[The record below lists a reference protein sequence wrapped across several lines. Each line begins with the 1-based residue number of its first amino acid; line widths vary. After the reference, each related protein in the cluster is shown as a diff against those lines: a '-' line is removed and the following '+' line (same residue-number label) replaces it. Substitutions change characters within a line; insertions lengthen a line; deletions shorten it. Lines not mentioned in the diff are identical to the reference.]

1 VKLLP
6 ADRRALGRK
15 FRRKRFRALTAVD
28 GGVFIRGDPWSRGD
42 ASMRAPGSYYPPG
55 RTNHDG
61 GAGPQLHG
69 PGGAPQQGINVA
81 PMAAPVGSGQYGCTG
96 CPQVTASSV
105 LHNLDNSALPQP
117 APHVQSAFE
126 MLGKTPVAGLTHERV
141 DKDDVM
147 MKALLAAIS
156 GDKKMLPPWNGS
168 VETLRAWLRQL
179 SLWELDNNLPK
190 SRWGLKLMQSFHEG
204 TAPRRIAEAI
214 DLATLTSESGYSAIL
229 SSLMA
234 KYAPYL
240 EASGPAAVENFFYG
254 NERSKNESFST
265 YIAAKEIALQEME
278 SQLGEKLSP
287 KIAGRILLRHAGLN
301 DLQRENLAVRYN
313 ALLTFDQAA
322 AALRPLDRPEALM
335 SRVAKTYVTSTQVDG
350 ELEDEQTN
358 EDDDELQPDE
368 DELSGPE
375 SDGRGNFT
383 YMLFDP
389 EQEYD
394 EDEANYVW
402 AYNSA
407 YKDVRKEL
415 QECPKRAQESAA
427 NFFVCQGSSGNQNK
441 VYVNISEAKEKK
453 FSVFAGVQTS
463 GNEAVV
469 DTAAEEAVI
478 GSAAMAK
485 LRQCLESYGLK
496 PAPAHGATV
505 TCAGIGGSAKI
516 LGIYDVPVGVART
529 NGLIRV
535 TEISDEGSFCTPFLL
550 PISYIE
556 LVGATVD
563 VSKELF
569 TLKNG
574 NSTPM
579 RRSPSGHRAISVL
592 EFAGKW
598 TLPQQLLNELKI
610 EGENPF
616 QAASPK
622 PSPAKSS
629 TSTKFAQRPGVAV
642 WLKTAQ
648 HQLQYMGKHAAASN
662 AAYTNAV
669 LCNSLHWIVL
679 QQKADRPQT
688 PRELKIPLRPNL
700 DLVSFG
706 RAMQKR
712 VTQWLLAQNEDMP
725 DPVPKKKSPPE
736 KLMQAW
742 RRMVLATIRLYL
754 EVMLQSVTDY
764 LTSRNRGTMAKL
776 PKAKKDKSLVPAE
789 SKKTAKVR
797 RGIGQPLPRSKACK
811 SWPKEPLDCAHE
823 ESQLR
828 QRGSKD
834 SFWWTC
840 LQCGSRW
847 QRVEWEPDMELNAG
861 AASSGE
867 YRGSAGTEK
876 IQTSSKV
883 AYPSRLPPPRSRP
896 NLTTL
901 VVEEETVVR
910 TDPLMAHEG
919 RMTPAPMQSEV
930 QLPMPL
936 EHPQNRHRQAAMGIP
951 PTTSLV
957 TDMAAQALMDGM
969 DFDPTDQ
976 TADQQLEKLMAE
988 HKKERR
994 KQMQMASGVRPAQ
1007 PRSKSRGPASSELEI
1022 QEIHTSD
1029 DETTPRKAIQDFQM
1043 ATKLAMF
1050 ATVLVCSQLPDA
1062 EQRISTLLG
1071 PRMEFEDSYSTEGD
1085 LGIKEM
1091 TFSLNASTSEL
1102 ARTDFDGVPKTI
1114 DKQQRQH
1121 VSFALRNYLDHI
1133 GEIYSPPRATAM
1145 SPGEGLRGK
1154 IALDLT
1160 NGWDFCKSEH
1170 RQKAVKLVKTHKPAV
1185 LLLSPPCGPFSSLR
1199 NLSNSKRDSE
1209 QVRREVIEGEL
1220 HMNFAISLAML
1231 QISEGRGFIL
1241 EQPKNAK
1248 SWKLPKMLELLDHPD
1263 VYQIRVDMC
1272 QFGLRAQAGPCKGE
1286 LVQKPTLLATNIA
1299 EMAHYVQKTCNKSHQ
1314 HGMLVGGSA
1323 KMAAIYTPH
1332 FVKALLHGI
1341 KNALGIKAAKPQNPQ
1356 LHQAFLY
1363 GKSIGI
1369 QAQIFAVDCQEA
1381 NMDFAMASNSHP
1393 QSLDFQADGLRQVV
1407 GFGLEPPARPNAEAS
1422 GLHPSNGL
1430 SRMVWPAAADDEDLP
1445 EAVVPEAVDDEVLE
1459 ETRRQL
1465 RNVGEQPGVSKALAK
1480 MEDFK
1485 KVDEGEFS
1493 LPPNLRREVH
1503 RVHRNLG
1510 HPGLDIFVRALQNAG
1525 VQEHIIQWTKRHF
1538 RCPTCNALPRPKPAR
1553 PGHLMRALE
1562 FNTVVGIDLCFLDLQ
1577 HKQVILLNMLCW
1589 GTNFQQAC
1597 ICQSKNADEVVE
1609 RFMSEWV
1616 KHYGPPVLLVMDRG
1630 KEFDN
1635 DKLKE
1640 LVGGLG
1646 VGLHYTDAQ
1655 SPWQNSRT
1663 EKAGGILKE
1672 KILATIHATSASM
1685 EELPYVISEVV
1696 AGRNRYMDR
1705 FGFSPM
1711 QRVFGKNLRLPASLL
1726 ATDALNRELADASAT
1741 DPIHRSWEIRDA
1753 AAREWIRK
1761 QDQGAVR
1768 RSLRAQTRTSDQQKI
1783 PAGSWVYVFRDTPSY
1798 KGWIGPGVTIA
1809 EDSTGK
1815 SSWVSMRGRLWKASR
1830 EQLRLATPEEELG
1843 AELIVEL
1850 SKEML
1855 AKLSKPGHVVY
1866 QDVTQEGGPTDDYY
1880 DEVLRT
1886 LNVREEGAQQ
1896 TETQDGSSQSGDAT
1910 TSTTTSTTGSSSGQ
1924 AHMEVD
1930 TEVDGSNVTTAPN
1943 SELPSRRASIAS
1955 ETGVPTAPMEVIP
1968 EVSEPASPVSMPPQ
1982 PMLPARTFG
1991 PSAVERQRHSAPYPA
2006 ARPRA
2011 PAQEPLLDQPE
2022 TPTLRQ
2028 SSVTGPTP
2036 TLSQRSVTEAA
2047 PRTPFPFNPGAPS
2060 LPRPPNQSLYVEV
2073 INFED
2078 DSHLFS
2084 AVQAPAFIGAT
2095 WKFCRE
2101 QQRSTLRPCTEDEA
2115 TFSCQQAEASYCIR
2129 DSCMYVTK
2137 TKSSFG
2143 QVEFSKLPEE
2153 EKRMFRASRKKE
2165 LDSLVSTGAV
2175 RILSVEE
2182 SLRFLRDTPE
2192 QVIDSK
2198 YVDRYKPIAVSKGK
2212 LEEYKSK
2219 ALTQGHFKAIE
2230 LEADATNPKSRLCAV
2245 GWQDPQI
2252 LEVERSSPTPLST
2265 SLYACL
2271 QLASSR
2277 RWATRVK
2284 DVKTAFLQA
2293 LPTTRSKPLACRMPR
2308 DECPEGL
2315 DPRQLLLL
2323 LTEIYGLVTGPSWW
2337 RRTLLKTATEKL
2349 KYEVNC
2355 YDRCILTLPAEESKR
2370 GSPGALSDGF
2380 IVIEVDDIAEAGG
2393 PRHLEKMKQL
2403 ESMLT
2408 FGKVENLQSAEGTN
2422 YAGRHLRQLPD
2433 FSFEITMEEFI
2444 YTRLEPI
2451 LSHKK
2456 VLKKHAA
2463 ETQLNE
2469 SEKTQLRGLIASLN
2483 WVSREGRPDASSAAS
2498 ILASSFPNPTM
2509 EHVHAANEVV
2519 KHLKTFP
2526 VTLRIHAIPE
2536 SQLRLVL
2543 IADSAF
2549 DTSGREKSQ
2558 HGWLLGFTNPLLN
2571 RGEPAPI
2578 SLIQWRS
2585 KRLRRKASSSLLC
2598 EAISMSA
2605 ATGALERLDAFF
2617 QSTRL
2622 SDYSPR
2628 RKQLSEDQYLEAAGK
2643 ATVIANDSNIY
2654 RDPHSVC
2661 VMDAKSLYD
2670 ALNSEQSQGDDDRSA
2685 LETAIIRESM
2695 SVCRSRPRWIPHNMN
2710 PADSMTKFVGGH
2722 HEPLLKLLKTGK
2734 FMIEEEEEVLLRGKQ
2749 SEQRLKT

>member
-1 VKLLP
+1 P
-6 ADRRALGRK
+6 MPQQQTFGHME
-15 FRRKRFRALTAVD
+15 FVD
-28 GGVFIRGDPWSRGD
+28 FIRVQHGNDEIPRDGGDPWSRGD

-117 APHVQSAFE
+117 TPHVQSAFE

-287 KIAGRILLRHAGLN
+287 KIAGRILLRHLRHAGLN

-919 RMTPAPMQSEV
+919 RMTPAPMQSEG

-1363 GKSIGI
+1363 GKS
-1369 QAQIFAVDCQEA
+1369 
-1381 NMDFAMASNSHP
+1381 
-1393 QSLDFQADGLRQVV
+1393 QVV

-1538 RCPTCNALPRPKPAR
+1538 RCPTCDALPRPKPAR

-1609 RFMSEWV
+1609 RFMNEWV

-1685 EELPYVISEVV
+1685 EELPYVVSEVV

-1783 PAGSWVYVFRDTPSY
+1783 LAGSWVYVFRDTPSY
-1798 KGWIGPGVTIA
+1798 KGWVGPGVTIA
-1809 EDSTGK
+1809 EDPTGK

-1866 QDVTQEGGPTDDYY
+1866 QDVTREGGPTDDYY

-1982 PMLPARTFG
+1982 PMPPARTFG

-2036 TLSQRSVTEAA
+2036 TLSQ
-2047 PRTPFPFNPGAPS
+2047 
-2060 LPRPPNQSLYVEV
+2060 RPPNQSLYVEV

-2129 DSCMYVTK
+2129 DRCMYVTK

-2284 DVKTAFLQA
+2284 DVKTAFLQ
-2293 LPTTRSKPLACRMPR
+2293 
-2308 DECPEGL
+2308 
-2315 DPRQLLLL
+2315 
-2323 LTEIYGLVTGPSWW
+2323 IYGLVTGPSWW

-2617 QSTRL
+2617 QSIRL

-2749 SEQRLKT
+2749 SEQFRALTADMAVSSF